1 MLIKQ
6 LNIKNRTYYF
16 HDDLINPKNFDP
28 NLLNLDKKSS
38 MDISIYYIEYITT
51 KSINDY
57 ENITSVNPLYLII
70 NNIYGYI
77 EERNGNK
84 YLYFASTD
92 KYKEVL
98 KKYINIWDEIKYH
111 IQTINASEFGEYDK
125 DCMKI
130 KFHSDDNLPLRDK
143 SVKVNI

>member
-6 LNIKNRTYYF
+6 LNIKNRTYQF
-16 HDDLINPKNFDP
+16 HDDLINLKNFDTS
-28 NLLNLDKKSS
+28 LFNLDKKSS

-77 EERNGNK
+77 EESNGNT
-84 YLYFASTD
+84 YLCFY
-92 KYKEVL
+92 
-98 KKYINIWDEIKYH
+98 
-111 IQTINASEFGEYDK
+111 
-125 DCMKI
+125 
-130 KFHSDDNLPLRDK
+130 
-143 SVKVNI
+143 